1 MSIVCWGPKAYQR
14 ISEMKSG
21 GFVRPQR
28 NRPWSRQHCWRG
40 LLSRCISK
48 HEWVDHVQL
57 KTSVSSCHLISIR
70 LLLFLPFSL
79 SLTLSSSPLPF
90 FLLSLCLFVSSLS
103 RYSHLT
109 VPYSRLSSII
119 LLCLCLHFVSLSFPC
134 CYRNLCLSL
143 SPFYLICLSLLR
155 FLSLILYQSIFLPII
170 SLSLSLYVCYL
181 CSISNFTRS
190 LSL

>member
-1 MSIVCWGPKAYQR
+1 MNGLIMFNLRPPSLPVISFLSVCSSFFLFP
-14 ISEMKSG
+14 S
-21 GFVRPQR
+21 P
-28 NRPWSRQHCWRG
+28 
-40 LLSRCISK
+40 LLYPPP
-48 HEWVDHVQL
+48 
-57 KTSVSSCHLISIR
+57 
-70 LLLFLPFSL
+70 LFL
-79 SLTLSSSPLPF
+79 F
-90 FLLSLCLFVSSLS
+90 FLRSLCLFVSSLS